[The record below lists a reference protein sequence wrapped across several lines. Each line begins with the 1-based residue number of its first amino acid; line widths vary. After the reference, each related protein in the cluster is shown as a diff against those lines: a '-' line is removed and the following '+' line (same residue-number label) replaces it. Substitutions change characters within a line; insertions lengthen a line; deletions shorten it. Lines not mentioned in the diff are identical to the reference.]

1 MKLISTLSKITLA
14 ALAGTALA
22 SPAAL
27 VPTPASEISTPV
39 STDPKVIPPVPATIV
54 ATEDGTCGIFKNGTT
69 CEDTEHGACCSIAG
83 FCGNG
88 PSFCLEGCQPKFG
101 SCGKAAMGDAAPA
114 AQLAVLP
121 I

>member
-1 MKLISTLSKITLA
+1 MNLISIFSKTILA
-14 ALAGTALA
+14 TLAGTALA
-22 SPAAL
+22 FPAEL
-27 VPTPASEISTPV
+27 VPTPAAEISAPAT
-39 STDPKVIPPVPATIV
+39 TDPKVIPPVPANIV

-69 CEDTEHGACCSIAG
+69 CKDTEHGACCSVAG

-88 PSFCLEGCQPKFG
+88 PSFCLEGCQPRFG
-101 SCGKAAMGDAAPA
+101 SCGKAAMGNAAPA

>member
-1 MKLISTLSKITLA
+1 MYFISTLITITLA
-14 ALAGTALA
+14 ALAGITLA
-22 SPAAL
+22 SPAGTGA
-27 VPTPASEISTPV
+27 TPVSEISTP
-39 STDPKVIPPVPATIV
+39 PAPEKVIPTIPANIV

-69 CEDTEHGACCSIAG
+69 CKDTDHGACCSHGG

-101 SCGKAAMGDAAPA
+101 DCGKAAMGSAAPA

>member
-83 FCGNG
+83 FWYVYLA
-88 PSFCLEGCQPKFG
+88 SFFFLRKMRKREK
-101 SCGKAAMGDAAPA
+101 
-114 AQLAVLP
+114 
-121 I
+121 II